1 VKTFKSYFQE
11 MNMAG
16 PGGVFGGFEST
27 GGAVGNIDSYA
38 KGDSRVPK
46 VLGMYTR
53 SGKLRARKKKKDRK

>member
-1 VKTFKSYFQE
+1 